1 MERRAREWD
10 VRMAARELSG
20 EGVRARGGAVR
31 EKDLTK
37 VKGG

>member
-1 MERRAREWD
+1 MESSASEWD

-20 EGVRARGGAVR
+20 EGARARGGAVS